1 MARAA
6 YYDIHSTPS
15 TVINGKSAAGG
26 GGPVQDARKKL
37 NQYRF
42 VIDEA
47 LKDTKRAAIELEARK
62 IGDQIRIVASAEILK
77 KGDKT
82 PAQSPR
88 LRLVLVE
95 KKVTYH
101 GGNGQSSHHH
111 VVRAFPAGVEG
122 TPLEGGK
129 GRIETTV
136 SLDKLRED
144 QAAYLK
150 DYPDS
155 PKARG
160 KFPRALPP
168 VELNYLSVVAIV
180 QDDHDHSVLHAV
192 VVGVEEVKASKEH
205 ESGKR

>member
-1 MARAA
+1 MF
-6 YYDIHSTPS
+6 
-15 TVINGKSAAGG
+15 NGKPAAGS
-26 GGPVQDARKKL
+26 GGPAEHARKKL

-42 VIDEA
+42 VIDEI
-47 LKDTKRAAIELEARK
+47 LKNTRRAAIQLEARK
-62 IGDQIRIVASAEILK
+62 IGDQIRIVASAEILN

-82 PAQSPR
+82 PAQLPR

-95 KKVTYH
+95 KNVAYL
-101 GGNGQSSHHH
+101 GGNKQSSHHH

-136 SLDKLRED
+136 SLDKLRTD

-150 DYPDS
+150 AYPDS

-168 VELNYLSVVAIV
+168 IALDYLSVVAFV
-180 QDDHDHSVLHAV
+180 QDNHDRSVLHAV
-192 VVGVEEVKASKEH
+192 VVPVEEVQASKEH
-205 ESGKR
+205 DKRQAVGAGR